1 MKDYKLCRFYLK
13 MFRATHVPVGE
24 DQVQHIQLAQH
35 LVNTFNARFGETF
48 PPVKAVIEGMLLT
61 VFICNFV

>member
-1 MKDYKLCRFYLK
+1 

-48 PPVKAVIEGMLLT
+48 PPVKAVIEGMLLIF
-61 VFICNFV
+61 FICNFA